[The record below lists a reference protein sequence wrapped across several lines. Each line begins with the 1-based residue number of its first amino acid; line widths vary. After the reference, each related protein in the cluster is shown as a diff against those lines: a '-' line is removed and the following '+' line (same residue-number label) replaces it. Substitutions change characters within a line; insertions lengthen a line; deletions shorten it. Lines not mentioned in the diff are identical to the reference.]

1 MDRDPEERVERI
13 QQRTRAAC
21 AALRSIFGARD
32 LGEELERIGHA
43 EALLE
48 RLRQELV
55 ELERESNA

>member
-1 MDRDPEERVERI
+1 MIPRS
-13 QQRTRAAC
+13 AWSA
-21 AALRSIFGARD
+21 SIFGARD